1 MNKKIIRRGIAGGVC
16 VVVLAAA
23 GFAVYSKGADKSESQ
38 ETVQSAEAE
47 KGSVSTTVVGTG
59 TLENGTA
66 TDVVVPTGVK
76 VKEVLVSSGD
86 VVTEGQVLAT
96 LDEASIASELLE
108 VKENIETVEDEI
120 DNLSDEA
127 DEEGTTEYLEAK
139 VLNGQLSDLTE
150 AETALESLLESQAI
164 TATCAGTISSVN
176 VQADTE
182 VTKSSES
189 STGGSGSSS
198 TGSSSTNTVASADT
212 TTTTSDSTDST
223 VIKTAAGTDSSAS
236 ASAATI
242 TASIGTNTAS
252 SSTAGLTYLTADTSA
267 ATSVNT
273 ATSEDYSI
281 DLLSEDGTATESV
294 ITISECNVEVEAP
307 VTGNA
312 PQNEIAETDQYTG
325 TISWNLSTDK
335 FQSGTSYTADIRLTA
350 KDGYVFSDSILPV
363 VKGADVTSQV
373 VESDAGESILQIKA
387 KFSKTASGSGST
399 ADAGTSG
406 SAAAG
411 AASSGVSAITGSTGS
426 QSGTSGSSVSG
437 ASGSSASENAS
448 GTANSGS
455 TGASGSSSV
464 ASSGSDSSGTTV
476 ISDYSLYET
485 AAFSIASATEASVS
499 INVDELDILSVKE
512 GQTATVTL
520 DALDGQ
526 EFEGT
531 ITEVSNEASSGNSS
545 AKYPVTITFEK
556 TEDMLIGMSA
566 SATIHVSEAE
576 DAVLIPVDAL
586 QEKGNSTFVYTKK
599 DSDGNLSGEVEVET
613 GISNGSQVEITSG
626 LEEGDTVYYLKAESS
641 DSSSNMPG
649 GMDGQGGMP
658 DMNGGEAPSGGQAP
672 SGGGPGGDGGAPSK

>member
-1 MNKKIIRRGIAGGVC
+1 MNKKMIRRGIAGGVC

-47 KGSVSTTVVGTG
+47 KGSISTTVVGTG

-76 VKEVLVSSGD
+76 VREVLVTSGD
-86 VVTEGQVLAT
+86 TVTEGQVLAT

-108 VKENIETVEDEI
+108 VKENIETVEENI
-120 DNLSDEA
+120 DTLSDEA

-150 AETALESLLESQAI
+150 AKTALESLLESQAI
-164 TATCAGTISSVN
+164 TATCAGMISSVN

-182 VTKSSES
+182 VMKSSES
-189 STGGSGSSS
+189 STSSS
-198 TGSSSTNTVASADT
+198 AAGNSNTNTVASADT
-212 TTTTSDSTDST
+212 TVATVSTAGASS
-223 VIKTAAGTDSSAS
+223 VIKTTSAS
-236 ASAATI
+236 T
-242 TASIGTNTAS
+242 GKNTSGSMA
-252 SSTAGLTYLTADTSA
+252 AGLTYLMADTSTGA
-267 ATSVNT
+267 AVNT
-273 ATSEDYSI
+273 GEKDSVEY
-281 DLLSEDGTATESV
+281 LSEDGTEAESI
-294 ITISECNVEVEAP
+294 ITISECSVEVEAP
-307 VTGNA
+307 VTGGT
-312 PQNEIAETDQYTG
+312 PQTEIAETDQYTG
-325 TISWNLSTDK
+325 TISWNLSKDK

-350 KDGYVFSDSILPV
+350 KEGYEFSDSILPV

-387 KFSKTASGSGST
+387 KFSKTASGE
-399 ADAGTSG
+399 GTSG
-406 SAAAG
+406 SVAAG
-411 AASSGVSAITGSTGS
+411 AASGGVSAITGSTGS
-426 QSGTSGSSVSG
+426 QSGTSDSS
-437 ASGSSASENAS
+437 ASGSAS
-448 GTANSGS
+448 GTAGSGN
-455 TGASGSSSV
+455 AGS
-464 ASSGSDSSGTTV
+464 ASSGSVNSGLVSAASSGSASSGTTGT
-476 ISDYSLYET
+476 SDYSLYET

-556 TEDMLIGMSA
+556 TEDMLLGMSA
-566 SATIHVSEAE
+566 SATIHVNEAE

-586 QEKGNSTFVYTKK
+586 QEKGDSTFVYTKK
-599 DSDGNLSGEVEVET
+599 DSDGNLNGEVEVET

-641 DSSSNMPG
+641 DTSSGKNMPG
-649 GMDGQGGMP
+649 GMDGRDSMP
-658 DMNGGEAPSGGQAP
+658 DMNGGEAPAGGQAP
-672 SGGGPGGDGGAPSK
+672 SGGGPGGGGGAPSK

>member
-1 MNKKIIRRGIAGGVC
+1 MNKKMIQRGIAGGVC

-38 ETVQSAEAE
+38 ETVQSAEAG
-47 KGSVSTTVVGTG
+47 KGSISTTVVGTG
-59 TLENGTA
+59 TLENGIA

-86 VVTEGQVLAT
+86 TVTEGQVLAT
-96 LDEASIASELLE
+96 LDEASVASELLE

-120 DNLSDEA
+120 DALSDEA

-189 STGGSGSSS
+189 SASSS
-198 TGSSSTNTVASADT
+198 ATGNSNTNTVASADT
-212 TTTTSDSTDST
+212 TAATASADGASS
-223 VIKTAAGTDSSAS
+223 VIKT
-236 ASAATI
+236 
-242 TASIGTNTAS
+242 TAAS
-252 SSTAGLTYLTADTSA
+252 SGKNTSSGMAAGLTYLTADTS
-267 ATSVNT
+267 TSVDANT
-273 ATSEDYSI
+273 GENDSI
-281 DLLSEDGTATESV
+281 EYLSENGAEAESI
-294 ITISECNVEVEAP
+294 ITISECSVEVEAP
-307 VTGNA
+307 VTGAA
-312 PQNEIAETDQYTG
+312 PQTAIAETDQYTG

-350 KDGYVFSDSILPV
+350 KEGYEFSDSILPV

-387 KFSKTASGSGST
+387 KFSKTASSE
-399 ADAGTSG
+399 GTSG
-406 SAAAG
+406 SVAAG
-411 AASSGVSAITGSTGS
+411 AASDGVSAITGSTGS
-426 QSGTSGSSVSG
+426 QSGTSDSS
-437 ASGSSASENAS
+437 ASGSAS
-448 GTANSGS
+448 GTAGSGNAGS
-455 TGASGSSSV
+455 ASA
-464 ASSGSDSSGTTV
+464 ASSGSVSSVGTTGT
-476 ISDYSLYET
+476 SDYSLYET

-556 TEDMLIGMSA
+556 TEDMLLGMSA
-566 SATIHVSEAE
+566 SATIHVNEAE

-586 QEKGNSTFVYTKK
+586 QEKGDSTFVYTKK

-641 DSSSNMPG
+641 DTSSGQNMPG

>member
-1 MNKKIIRRGIAGGVC
+1 MNKKMIRRGIAGGVC

-38 ETVQSAEAE
+38 ETVQSAEAG
-47 KGSVSTTVVGTG
+47 KGSISTTVVGTG

-86 VVTEGQVLAT
+86 TVTEGQVLAT

-120 DNLSDEA
+120 DALSGEA

-189 STGGSGSSS
+189 SASSS
-198 TGSSSTNTVASADT
+198 ATGNSNTNTVASADT
-212 TTTTSDSTDST
+212 TAATASADGASS
-223 VIKTAAGTDSSAS
+223 VIKT
-236 ASAATI
+236 
-242 TASIGTNTAS
+242 TAAS
-252 SSTAGLTYLTADTSA
+252 SGKNTSSGMAAGLTYLTADTS
-267 ATSVNT
+267 TSVDANT
-273 ATSEDYSI
+273 GENDSI
-281 DLLSEDGTATESV
+281 EYLSENGAEAESI
-294 ITISECNVEVEAP
+294 ITISECSVEVEAP
-307 VTGNA
+307 VTGAA
-312 PQNEIAETDQYTG
+312 PQTAIAETDQYTG

-350 KDGYVFSDSILPV
+350 KEGYEFSDSILPV

-387 KFSKTASGSGST
+387 KFSKTASGE
-399 ADAGTSG
+399 GTSG

-411 AASSGVSAITGSTGS
+411 AASDGVSAITGSTGS
-426 QSGTSGSSVSG
+426 QSGTSDSSASG
-437 ASGSSASENAS
+437 MSGSSASGSAS
-448 GTANSGS
+448 GTAGSGNAGS
-455 TGASGSSSV
+455 ASA
-464 ASSGSDSSGTTV
+464 ASSGSVSSVGTTGT
-476 ISDYSLYET
+476 SDYSLYET

-556 TEDMLIGMSA
+556 TEDMLLGMSA
-566 SATIHVSEAE
+566 SATIHVNEAE

-586 QEKGNSTFVYTKK
+586 QEKGDSTFVYTKK

-641 DSSSNMPG
+641 DTSSGQNMPG

>member
-1 MNKKIIRRGIAGGVC
+1 MNKKMIRRGIAGGVC

-38 ETVQSAEAE
+38 ETVQSAEAG
-47 KGSVSTTVVGTG
+47 KGSISTTVVGTG

-86 VVTEGQVLAT
+86 TVTEGQVLAT

-120 DNLSDEA
+120 DALSDEA

-189 STGGSGSSS
+189 SASSS
-198 TGSSSTNTVASADT
+198 ATGNSNTNTVASADT
-212 TTTTSDSTDST
+212 TAATASADGASS
-223 VIKTAAGTDSSAS
+223 VIKT
-236 ASAATI
+236 
-242 TASIGTNTAS
+242 TAAS
-252 SSTAGLTYLTADTSA
+252 SGKNTSSGMAAGLTYLTADTS
-267 ATSVNT
+267 TSVDANT
-273 ATSEDYSI
+273 GENDSI
-281 DLLSEDGTATESV
+281 EYLSENGAEAESI
-294 ITISECNVEVEAP
+294 ITISECSVEVEAP
-307 VTGNA
+307 VTGA
-312 PQNEIAETDQYTG
+312 ASQTAIAETDQYTG

-350 KDGYVFSDSILPV
+350 KEGYEFSDSILPV

-387 KFSKTASGSGST
+387 KFSKTASSE
-399 ADAGTSG
+399 GTSG

-411 AASSGVSAITGSTGS
+411 AASDGVSAITGSTGS
-426 QSGTSGSSVSG
+426 QSGTSDSS
-437 ASGSSASENAS
+437 ASGSAS
-448 GTANSGS
+448 GTAGSGNAGSASSGS
-455 TGASGSSSV
+455 VNSGSSS
-464 ASSGSDSSGTTV
+464 ATSSGSDSSGTTGT
-476 ISDYSLYET
+476 SDYSLYET

-556 TEDMLIGMSA
+556 TEDMLLGMSA
-566 SATIHVSEAE
+566 SATIHVNEAE

-586 QEKGNSTFVYTKK
+586 QEKGDSTFVYTKK

-641 DSSSNMPG
+641 DTSSGQNMPG
-649 GMDGQGGMP
+649 GMDGQGSMP

>member
-1 MNKKIIRRGIAGGVC
+1 MNKKMIRRGIAGGVC

-38 ETVQSAEAE
+38 ETVQSAEAG
-47 KGSVSTTVVGTG
+47 KGSISTTVVGTG

-86 VVTEGQVLAT
+86 TVTEGQVLAT

-120 DNLSDEA
+120 DALSDEA

-189 STGGSGSSS
+189 SASSS
-198 TGSSSTNTVASADT
+198 ATGNSNTNTVASADT
-212 TTTTSDSTDST
+212 TAATASADGASS
-223 VIKTAAGTDSSAS
+223 VIKT
-236 ASAATI
+236 
-242 TASIGTNTAS
+242 TAAS
-252 SSTAGLTYLTADTSA
+252 SGKNTSSGMAAGLTYLTADTS
-267 ATSVNT
+267 TSVDSNT
-273 ATSEDYSI
+273 GENDSI
-281 DLLSEDGTATESV
+281 EYLSENGAEAESI
-294 ITISECNVEVEAP
+294 ITISECSVEVEAP
-307 VTGNA
+307 VTGAA
-312 PQNEIAETDQYTG
+312 PQTAIAETDQYTG

-350 KDGYVFSDSILPV
+350 KEGYEFSDSILPV

-387 KFSKTASGSGST
+387 KFSKTASSE
-399 ADAGTSG
+399 GTSG

-411 AASSGVSAITGSTGS
+411 AASDGVSAITGSTGS
-426 QSGTSGSSVSG
+426 QSGTSGSS
-437 ASGSSASENAS
+437 ASGSAS
-448 GTANSGS
+448 GTSGSGNSGS
-455 TGASGSSSV
+455 ASSGSVNSGSASA
-464 ASSGSDSSGTTV
+464 ASSGSDSSGTTGT
-476 ISDYSLYET
+476 SDYSLYET

-556 TEDMLIGMSA
+556 TEDMLLGMSA
-566 SATIHVSEAE
+566 SATIHVNEAE

-641 DSSSNMPG
+641 DTSSGQNMPG
-649 GMDGQGGMP
+649 GMEGQGGMP

>member
-1 MNKKIIRRGIAGGVC
+1 MNKKMIRRGIAGGVC
-16 VVVLAAA
+16 VVVLVAA

-38 ETVQSAEAE
+38 ETVQSAEAG
-47 KGSVSTTVVGTG
+47 KGSISTTVVGTG

-86 VVTEGQVLAT
+86 TVTEGQVLAT

-120 DNLSDEA
+120 DALSDEA

-189 STGGSGSSS
+189 SASSS
-198 TGSSSTNTVASADT
+198 ATGNSNTNTVASADT
-212 TTTTSDSTDST
+212 TAATASADGASS
-223 VIKTAAGTDSSAS
+223 VIKT
-236 ASAATI
+236 
-242 TASIGTNTAS
+242 TAAS
-252 SSTAGLTYLTADTSA
+252 SGKNTSSGMTSGLTYLTADTSVD
-267 ATSVNT
+267 VNT
-273 ATSEDYSI
+273 GENNSI
-281 DLLSEDGTATESV
+281 EYLSEDGTETESV
-294 ITISECNVEVEAP
+294 IMINECSVEVEAP
-307 VTGNA
+307 VTGGT
-312 PQNEIAETDQYTG
+312 PQTVIAETDQYTG

-350 KDGYVFSDSILPV
+350 KEGYEFSDSILPV

-387 KFSKTASGSGST
+387 KFSKTASSE
-399 ADAGTSG
+399 GTSG

-411 AASSGVSAITGSTGS
+411 AVSGGVSAITGSTGS
-426 QSGTSGSSVSG
+426 QSGTSGSS
-437 ASGSSASENAS
+437 ASGSAS
-448 GTANSGS
+448 GTSGSGNSGS
-455 TGASGSSSV
+455 ASSGSVNSGSASA
-464 ASSGSDSSGTTV
+464 ASSGSDSSGTTGT
-476 ISDYSLYET
+476 SDYSLYET

-556 TEDMLIGMSA
+556 TEDMLLGMSA
-566 SATIHVSEAE
+566 SATIHVNEAE

-586 QEKGNSTFVYTKK
+586 QEKGDSTFVYTKK

-626 LEEGDTVYYLKAESS
+626 LKEGDTVYYLKAESS
-641 DSSSNMPG
+641 DTSSGQNMPG

>member
-1 MNKKIIRRGIAGGVC
+1 MNKKMIRRGIAGGVC
-16 VVVLAAA
+16 VVVLAAT

-38 ETVQSAEAE
+38 ETVQSAETE
-47 KGSVSTTVVGTG
+47 KGSISTTVVGTG

-76 VKEVLVSSGD
+76 VKEVLVTSGD
-86 VVTEGQVLAT
+86 TVTEGQVLAT

-108 VKENIETVEDEI
+108 VKENIETVEENI
-120 DNLSDEA
+120 DALSDEA

-150 AETALESLLESQAI
+150 AKTALESLLESQAI

-189 STGGSGSSS
+189 STSSS
-198 TGSSSTNTVASADT
+198 AAGNSNMNTVASADT
-212 TTTTSDSTDST
+212 TAATVSTAGASS
-223 VIKTAAGTDSSAS
+223 VIKTTSAS
-236 ASAATI
+236 T
-242 TASIGTNTAS
+242 GKNTSGNMA
-252 SSTAGLTYLTADTSA
+252 AGLTYLTADTSTGA
-267 ATSVNT
+267 AVNT
-273 ATSEDYSI
+273 GEKDSVEY
-281 DLLSEDGTATESV
+281 LSEDGTEAESI
-294 ITISECNVEVEAP
+294 ITISECSVEVEAP
-307 VTGNA
+307 VTGGT
-312 PQNEIAETDQYTG
+312 PQTEIAETDQYTG
-325 TISWNLSTDK
+325 TISWNLSKDK

-350 KDGYVFSDSILPV
+350 KEGYEFSDSILPV

-387 KFSKTASGSGST
+387 KFSKTASGE
-399 ADAGTSG
+399 GTSG
-406 SAAAG
+406 SVAAG

-426 QSGTSGSSVSG
+426 QSGTSDSSASG
-437 ASGSSASENAS
+437 MSGSSASGSAS
-448 GTANSGS
+448 GTAGSGNTGSASSGFASSGS
-455 TGASGSSSV
+455 ASA
-464 ASSGSDSSGTTV
+464 ASSGSDSSGTIGT
-476 ISDYSLYET
+476 SDYSLYET

-545 AKYPVTITFEK
+545 TKYPVTITFEK
-556 TEDMLIGMSA
+556 NEDMLLGMSA
-566 SATIHVSEAE
+566 SATIHVNEAE

-586 QEKGNSTFVYTKK
+586 QEKGDSTFVYTKK

-641 DSSSNMPG
+641 DTSSGQNMPR
-649 GMDGQGGMP
+649 GMDGRDSML
-658 DMNGGEAPSGGQAP
+658 DMNGGEAPAGGQAP

>member
-1 MNKKIIRRGIAGGVC
+1 MNKKMIRRGIAGGVC

-47 KGSVSTTVVGTG
+47 KGSISTTVVGTG

-76 VKEVLVSSGD
+76 VKEVLVTSGD
-86 VVTEGQVLAT
+86 TVTEGQVLAT

-108 VKENIETVEDEI
+108 VKENIETVEENI
-120 DNLSDEA
+120 DALSDEA

-150 AETALESLLESQAI
+150 AKTALESLLESQAI

-189 STGGSGSSS
+189 STSSS
-198 TGSSSTNTVASADT
+198 AAGNSNTNTVASADT
-212 TTTTSDSTDST
+212 TVATVSTAGASS
-223 VIKTAAGTDSSAS
+223 VIKTTSAS
-236 ASAATI
+236 T
-242 TASIGTNTAS
+242 GKNTSGSMA
-252 SSTAGLTYLTADTSA
+252 AGLTYLTADTSTGA
-267 ATSVNT
+267 AVNT
-273 ATSEDYSI
+273 GEKDSVEY
-281 DLLSEDGTATESV
+281 LSEDGTEAESI
-294 ITISECNVEVEAP
+294 ITISECSVEVEAP
-307 VTGNA
+307 VTGGT
-312 PQNEIAETDQYTG
+312 PQTEIAETDQYTG
-325 TISWNLSTDK
+325 TISWNLSKDK
-335 FQSGTSYTADIRLTA
+335 FQSSTSYTADIRLTA
-350 KDGYVFSDSILPV
+350 KEGYEFSDSILPV

-387 KFSKTASGSGST
+387 KFSKTASGEGMSGSV
-399 ADAGTSG
+399 
-406 SAAAG
+406 AAG

-426 QSGTSGSSVSG
+426 QSGTSDSS
-437 ASGSSASENAS
+437 ASGSAS
-448 GTANSGS
+448 GTAGSGNAGSASSGSVNSGLVS
-455 TGASGSSSV
+455 A
-464 ASSGSDSSGTTV
+464 AFSGSDSSETTGT
-476 ISDYSLYET
+476 SDYSLYET

-556 TEDMLIGMSA
+556 TEDMLLGMSA
-566 SATIHVSEAE
+566 SATIHVNEAE

-586 QEKGNSTFVYTKK
+586 QEKGDSTFVYTKK
-599 DSDGNLSGEVEVET
+599 DSDGNLNGEVEVET

-641 DSSSNMPG
+641 DTSYGKNMPG
-649 GMDGQGGMP
+649 GMDGRDSMP
-658 DMNGGEAPSGGQAP
+658 DMNGGEAPAGGQAP

>member
-1 MNKKIIRRGIAGGVC
+1 MNKKMIRRGIAGGVC

-47 KGSVSTTVVGTG
+47 KGSISTTVVGTG

-76 VKEVLVSSGD
+76 VKEVLVASGD
-86 VVTEGQVLAT
+86 TVTEGQVLAT

-108 VKENIETVEDEI
+108 VKENIETVEEEI
-120 DNLSDEA
+120 DALSDEA
-127 DEEGTTEYLEAK
+127 EEEGTTEYLEAK
-139 VLNGQLSDLTE
+139 VLNGQLLELTE
-150 AETALESLLESQAI
+150 AKTALESLLESQSI

-189 STGGSGSSS
+189 STSSS
-198 TGSSSTNTVASADT
+198 AAGNSNTNTVASADVT
-212 TTTTSDSTDST
+212 TTTDSTNGTSSVMKT
-223 VIKTAAGTDSSAS
+223 TAASTGK
-236 ASAATI
+236 
-242 TASIGTNTAS
+242 NTSGGMA
-252 SSTAGLTYLTADTSA
+252 AGLTYLTATISTSA
-267 ATSVNT
+267 DVNT
-273 ATSEDYSI
+273 GENDSI
-281 DLLSEDGTATESV
+281 EYLSEDGTDAESI
-294 ITISECNVEVEAP
+294 ITISECSVEVEAP
-307 VTGNA
+307 VTGGT
-312 PQNEIAETDQYTG
+312 PQTEIAETDQYTG
-325 TISWNLSTDK
+325 TISWNLSKEK

-350 KDGYVFSDSILPV
+350 KDGYEFSDSILPV

-387 KFSKTASGSGST
+387 KFSKTASSE
-399 ADAGTSG
+399 GTSG

-411 AASSGVSAITGSTGS
+411 AASDGVSAITGSTGS
-426 QSGTSGSSVSG
+426 QSGTSDSSASG
-437 ASGSSASENAS
+437 MSGSSASGSAS
-448 GTANSGS
+448 GTAGSGNAGS
-455 TGASGSSSV
+455 ASA
-464 ASSGSDSSGTTV
+464 ASSGSVSSVGTTGT
-476 ISDYSLYET
+476 SDYSLYET

-556 TEDMLIGMSA
+556 TEDMLLGMSA
-566 SATIHVSEAE
+566 SATIHVNEAE

-586 QEKGNSTFVYTKK
+586 QEKGDSTFVYTKK

-641 DSSSNMPG
+641 DTSSGQNMPG

>member
-1 MNKKIIRRGIAGGVC
+1 MNKKMIRRGIAGGVC
-16 VVVLAAA
+16 VVVLVAA

-38 ETVQSAEAE
+38 ETVQSAEAG
-47 KGSVSTTVVGTG
+47 KGSISTTVVGTG

-86 VVTEGQVLAT
+86 TVTEGQVLAT

-120 DNLSDEA
+120 DALSDEA

-189 STGGSGSSS
+189 SASSS
-198 TGSSSTNTVASADT
+198 AAGNSNTNTVASADT
-212 TTTTSDSTDST
+212 TAATASADGASS
-223 VIKTAAGTDSSAS
+223 VIKT
-236 ASAATI
+236 
-242 TASIGTNTAS
+242 TAAS
-252 SSTAGLTYLTADTSA
+252 SGKNTSSGMAAGLTYLTADTS
-267 ATSVNT
+267 TSVDANT
-273 ATSEDYSI
+273 GENDSI
-281 DLLSEDGTATESV
+281 EYLSENGAEAESI
-294 ITISECNVEVEAP
+294 ITISECSVEVEAP
-307 VTGNA
+307 VTGAA
-312 PQNEIAETDQYTG
+312 PQTAIAETDQYTG

-350 KDGYVFSDSILPV
+350 KEGYEFYDSILPV

-387 KFSKTASGSGST
+387 KFSKTASSE
-399 ADAGTSG
+399 GTSG

-411 AASSGVSAITGSTGS
+411 AASDGVSAITGSTGS
-426 QSGTSGSSVSG
+426 QSGTSDSSASG
-437 ASGSSASENAS
+437 MSGSSASGSAS
-448 GTANSGS
+448 GTAGSGNAGS
-455 TGASGSSSV
+455 ASA
-464 ASSGSDSSGTTV
+464 ASSGSVSSVGTTGT
-476 ISDYSLYET
+476 SDYSLYET

-556 TEDMLIGMSA
+556 TEDMLLGMSA
-566 SATIHVSEAE
+566 SATIHVNEAE

-586 QEKGNSTFVYTKK
+586 QEKGDSTFVYTKK

-641 DSSSNMPG
+641 DTSSGQNMPG

>member
-1 MNKKIIRRGIAGGVC
+1 MNKKMIRRGIAGGVC

-23 GFAVYSKGADKSESQ
+23 GLAVYSKGADKSESQ
-38 ETVQSAEAE
+38 ETIQSAEAE
-47 KGSVSTTVVGTG
+47 KGSISTTVVGTG

-76 VKEVLVSSGD
+76 VREVLVTSGD
-86 VVTEGQVLAT
+86 TVTEGQDLAT

-108 VKENIETVEDEI
+108 VKENIETVEENI
-120 DNLSDEA
+120 DALSDEA

-150 AETALESLLESQAI
+150 AKTALESLLESQAI

-182 VTKSSES
+182 VAKSSES
-189 STGGSGSSS
+189 STSSS
-198 TGSSSTNTVASADT
+198 AAGNSNTNTVASADT
-212 TTTTSDSTDST
+212 TADTVSTAGASS
-223 VIKTAAGTDSSAS
+223 VIKTTSAS
-236 ASAATI
+236 TGKNMSGSMA
-242 TASIGTNTAS
+242 
-252 SSTAGLTYLTADTSA
+252 AGLTYLTADTSTGA
-267 ATSVNT
+267 AVNT
-273 ATSEDYSI
+273 GEKDSVEY
-281 DLLSEDGTATESV
+281 LSEDGTEAESI
-294 ITISECNVEVEAP
+294 ITISECSVEVEAP
-307 VTGNA
+307 VTGGT
-312 PQNEIAETDQYTG
+312 PQTEIAETDQYTG
-325 TISWNLSTDK
+325 TISWNLSKDK

-350 KDGYVFSDSILPV
+350 KEGYEFSDSILPV

-387 KFSKTASGSGST
+387 KFSKTASGE
-399 ADAGTSG
+399 GTSG
-406 SAAAG
+406 SVAAG

-426 QSGTSGSSVSG
+426 QSGTSDSS
-437 ASGSSASENAS
+437 ASGSAS
-448 GTANSGS
+448 GTTGSGNAGFASSGS
-455 TGASGSSSV
+455 ASSGSASV
-464 ASSGSDSSGTTV
+464 ASSGSDSSGTIGT
-476 ISDYSLYET
+476 SDYSLYET

-545 AKYPVTITFEK
+545 TKYPVTITFEK
-556 TEDMLIGMSA
+556 TEDMLLGMSA
-566 SATIHVSEAE
+566 SATIHVNEAE

-586 QEKGNSTFVYTKK
+586 QEKGDSTFVYTKK

-641 DSSSNMPG
+641 DTSSGQNMPG
-649 GMDGQGGMP
+649 GMDGQGSMP

-672 SGGGPGGDGGAPSK
+672 SGGGPDGDGGAPSK

>member
-1 MNKKIIRRGIAGGVC
+1 MNKKMIRRGIAGGVC

-47 KGSVSTTVVGTG
+47 KGSISTTVVGTG

-76 VKEVLVSSGD
+76 VKEVLVASGD
-86 VVTEGQVLAT
+86 TVTEGQVLAT

-108 VKENIETVEDEI
+108 VKENIETVEEEI
-120 DNLSDEA
+120 DALSDEA
-127 DEEGTTEYLEAK
+127 EEEGTTEYLEAK
-139 VLNGQLSDLTE
+139 VLNGQLLELTE
-150 AETALESLLESQAI
+150 AKTALESLLESQSI

-189 STGGSGSSS
+189 STSSS
-198 TGSSSTNTVASADT
+198 AAGNSNTNTVASADVT
-212 TTTTSDSTDST
+212 TTTDSTNGTSSVMKT
-223 VIKTAAGTDSSAS
+223 TAASTGK
-236 ASAATI
+236 
-242 TASIGTNTAS
+242 NTSGGMA
-252 SSTAGLTYLTADTSA
+252 AGLTYLTATISTSA
-267 ATSVNT
+267 DVNT
-273 ATSEDYSI
+273 GENDSI
-281 DLLSEDGTATESV
+281 EYLSEDGTEAESI
-294 ITISECNVEVEAP
+294 ITISECSVEVEAP
-307 VTGNA
+307 VTGGT
-312 PQNEIAETDQYTG
+312 PQTEIAETDQYTG
-325 TISWNLSTDK
+325 TISWNLSKEK

-350 KDGYVFSDSILPV
+350 KDGYEFSDSILPV

-387 KFSKTASGSGST
+387 KFSKTASSE
-399 ADAGTSG
+399 GTSG

-411 AASSGVSAITGSTGS
+411 AASDGVSAITGSTGS
-426 QSGTSGSSVSG
+426 QSGTSDSSASG
-437 ASGSSASENAS
+437 MSGSSASGSAS
-448 GTANSGS
+448 GTAGSGNAGS
-455 TGASGSSSV
+455 ASA
-464 ASSGSDSSGTTV
+464 ASSGSVSSVGTTGT
-476 ISDYSLYET
+476 SDYSLYET

-531 ITEVSNEASSGNSS
+531 ITEVSNEVSSGNSS

-556 TEDMLIGMSA
+556 TEDMLLGMSA
-566 SATIHVSEAE
+566 SATIHVNEAE

-641 DSSSNMPG
+641 DTNSGQNMPG

>member
-1 MNKKIIRRGIAGGVC
+1 MNKKMIRRGIAGGVC

-38 ETVQSAEAE
+38 ETVQSAEAG
-47 KGSVSTTVVGTG
+47 KGSISTTVVGTG

-86 VVTEGQVLAT
+86 TVTEGQVLAT

-120 DNLSDEA
+120 DALSDEA

-189 STGGSGSSS
+189 SASSS
-198 TGSSSTNTVASADT
+198 ATGNSNTNTVASADT
-212 TTTTSDSTDST
+212 TAATASADGASS
-223 VIKTAAGTDSSAS
+223 VIKT
-236 ASAATI
+236 
-242 TASIGTNTAS
+242 TAAS
-252 SSTAGLTYLTADTSA
+252 SGKNTSSGMAAGLTYLTADTS
-267 ATSVNT
+267 TSVDANT
-273 ATSEDYSI
+273 GENDSI
-281 DLLSEDGTATESV
+281 EYLSENGAEAESI
-294 ITISECNVEVEAP
+294 ITISECSVEVEAP
-307 VTGNA
+307 VTGAA
-312 PQNEIAETDQYTG
+312 PQTAIAETDQYTG

-350 KDGYVFSDSILPV
+350 KEGYEFSDSILPV

-387 KFSKTASGSGST
+387 KFSKTASSE
-399 ADAGTSG
+399 GTSG

-411 AASSGVSAITGSTGS
+411 AASDGVSAITGSTGS
-426 QSGTSGSSVSG
+426 QSGTSGSS
-437 ASGSSASENAS
+437 ASGSAS
-448 GTANSGS
+448 GTSGSGNSGS
-455 TGASGSSSV
+455 ASSGSVNSGSASA
-464 ASSGSDSSGTTV
+464 ASSGSDSSGTTGT
-476 ISDYSLYET
+476 SDYSLYET

-556 TEDMLIGMSA
+556 TEDMLLGMSA
-566 SATIHVSEAE
+566 SATIHVNEAE

-586 QEKGNSTFVYTKK
+586 QEKGDSTFVYTKK

-641 DSSSNMPG
+641 DTSSGQNMPG

>member
-1 MNKKIIRRGIAGGVC
+1 MNKKMIRRGIAGGVC

-47 KGSVSTTVVGTG
+47 KGSISTTVVGTG

-76 VKEVLVSSGD
+76 VKEVLVASGD
-86 VVTEGQVLAT
+86 TVTEGQVLAT

-108 VKENIETVEDEI
+108 VKENIETVEEEI
-120 DNLSDEA
+120 DALSDEA
-127 DEEGTTEYLEAK
+127 EEEGTTEYLEAK
-139 VLNGQLSDLTE
+139 VLNGQLLELTE
-150 AETALESLLESQAI
+150 AKTALESLLESQSI

-189 STGGSGSSS
+189 STSSS
-198 TGSSSTNTVASADT
+198 AAGNSNTNTVASADVT
-212 TTTTSDSTDST
+212 TTTDSTNGTSSVMKT
-223 VIKTAAGTDSSAS
+223 TAASTGK
-236 ASAATI
+236 
-242 TASIGTNTAS
+242 NTSGGMA
-252 SSTAGLTYLTADTSA
+252 AGLTYLTATISTSA
-267 ATSVNT
+267 DVNT
-273 ATSEDYSI
+273 GENDSI
-281 DLLSEDGTATESV
+281 EYLSEDGTEAESI
-294 ITISECNVEVEAP
+294 ITISECSVEVEAP
-307 VTGNA
+307 VTGGT
-312 PQNEIAETDQYTG
+312 PQTEIAETDQYTG
-325 TISWNLSTDK
+325 TISWNLSKEK

-350 KDGYVFSDSILPV
+350 KDGYEFSDSILPV

-387 KFSKTASGSGST
+387 KFSKTASSE
-399 ADAGTSG
+399 GTSG

-411 AASSGVSAITGSTGS
+411 AASDGVSAITGSTGS
-426 QSGTSGSSVSG
+426 QSGTSDSSASG
-437 ASGSSASENAS
+437 MSGSSASGSAS
-448 GTANSGS
+448 GTAGSGNAGS
-455 TGASGSSSV
+455 ASA
-464 ASSGSDSSGTTV
+464 ASSGSVSSVGTTGT
-476 ISDYSLYET
+476 SDYSLYET

-556 TEDMLIGMSA
+556 TEDMLLGMSA
-566 SATIHVSEAE
+566 SATIHVNEAE

-641 DSSSNMPG
+641 DTNSGQNMPG

>member
-1 MNKKIIRRGIAGGVC
+1 MNKKMIRRGIAGGVC

-47 KGSVSTTVVGTG
+47 KGSISTTVVGTG

-76 VKEVLVSSGD
+76 VKEVLVTSGD
-86 VVTEGQVLAT
+86 TVTEGQVLAT

-108 VKENIETVEDEI
+108 VKENIETVEENI
-120 DNLSDEA
+120 DALSDEA

-150 AETALESLLESQAI
+150 AKTALESLLVSQAI

-182 VTKSSES
+182 VAKSSES
-189 STGGSGSSS
+189 STSSS
-198 TGSSSTNTVASADT
+198 ATGNSNMNTVASADT
-212 TTTTSDSTDST
+212 TDATVSTTGASS
-223 VIKTAAGTDSSAS
+223 VIKTTSAS
-236 ASAATI
+236 TGENMSR
-242 TASIGTNTAS
+242 GT
-252 SSTAGLTYLTADTSA
+252 TAGLTYLTATTSTGA
-267 ATSVNT
+267 AVNT
-273 ATSEDYSI
+273 DVKDSVEY
-281 DLLSEDGTATESV
+281 LSEDGTGAESI
-294 ITISECNVEVEAP
+294 ITISECSVEVEAP
-307 VTGNA
+307 VTGGT
-312 PQNEIAETDQYTG
+312 PQTEIAETAQYTG
-325 TISWNLSTDK
+325 TISWNLSKDK
-335 FQSGTSYTADIRLTA
+335 FQSGTSYTADIRLIA
-350 KDGYVFSDSILPV
+350 KEGYEFSDSILPV

-387 KFSKTASGSGST
+387 KFSKTASGE
-399 ADAGTSG
+399 GTSG
-406 SAAAG
+406 SVAAG

-426 QSGTSGSSVSG
+426 QSGTSDSSASG
-437 ASGSSASENAS
+437 VSGSSASGSAS
-448 GTANSGS
+448 GTAGSGNAGS
-455 TGASGSSSV
+455 ASSGSSS
-464 ASSGSDSSGTTV
+464 ATSSGSDSSGTTGT
-476 ISDYSLYET
+476 SDYSLYET

-556 TEDMLIGMSA
+556 TEDMLLGMSA
-566 SATIHVSEAE
+566 SATIHVNEAE

-586 QEKGNSTFVYTKK
+586 QEKGDSTFVYTKK

-641 DSSSNMPG
+641 DTSSGQNMPG

>member
-1 MNKKIIRRGIAGGVC
+1 M
-16 VVVLAAA
+16 
-23 GFAVYSKGADKSESQ
+23 
-38 ETVQSAEAE
+38 
-47 KGSVSTTVVGTG
+47 
-59 TLENGTA
+59 ENGTA

-76 VKEVLVSSGD
+76 VKEVLVASGD
-86 VVTEGQVLAT
+86 TVTEGQVLAT

-108 VKENIETVEDEI
+108 VKENIETVEEEI
-120 DNLSDEA
+120 DALSDEA
-127 DEEGTTEYLEAK
+127 EEEGTTEYLEAK
-139 VLNGQLSDLTE
+139 VLNGQLLELTE
-150 AETALESLLESQAI
+150 AKTALESLLESQSI

-189 STGGSGSSS
+189 STSSS
-198 TGSSSTNTVASADT
+198 AAGNSNTNTVASADVT
-212 TTTTSDSTDST
+212 TTTDSTNGTSSVMKT
-223 VIKTAAGTDSSAS
+223 TAASTGK
-236 ASAATI
+236 
-242 TASIGTNTAS
+242 NTSGGMA
-252 SSTAGLTYLTADTSA
+252 AGLTYLTATISTSA
-267 ATSVNT
+267 DVNT
-273 ATSEDYSI
+273 GENDSI
-281 DLLSEDGTATESV
+281 EYLSEDGTEAESI
-294 ITISECNVEVEAP
+294 ITISECSVEVEAP
-307 VTGNA
+307 VTGGT
-312 PQNEIAETDQYTG
+312 PQTEIAETDQYTG
-325 TISWNLSTDK
+325 TISWNLSKEK

-350 KDGYVFSDSILPV
+350 KDGYEFSDSILPV

-387 KFSKTASGSGST
+387 KFSKTASSE
-399 ADAGTSG
+399 GTSG

-411 AASSGVSAITGSTGS
+411 AASDGVSAITGSTGS
-426 QSGTSGSSVSG
+426 QSGTSDSSASG
-437 ASGSSASENAS
+437 MSGSSASGSAS
-448 GTANSGS
+448 GTAGSGNAGS
-455 TGASGSSSV
+455 ASA
-464 ASSGSDSSGTTV
+464 ASSGSVSSVGTTGT
-476 ISDYSLYET
+476 SDYSLYET

-556 TEDMLIGMSA
+556 TEDMLLSMSA
-566 SATIHVSEAE
+566 SATIHVNEAE

-586 QEKGNSTFVYTKK
+586 QEKGDSTFVYTKK

-641 DSSSNMPG
+641 DTNSGQNMPG

>member
-1 MNKKIIRRGIAGGVC
+1 MNKKMIRRGIAGGVC
-16 VVVLAAA
+16 VVVLVAA

-38 ETVQSAEAE
+38 ETVQSAEAG
-47 KGSVSTTVVGTG
+47 KGSISTTVVGTG
-59 TLENGTA
+59 TLENGIA

-86 VVTEGQVLAT
+86 TVTEGQVLAT

-120 DNLSDEA
+120 DALSDEA

-189 STGGSGSSS
+189 SASSS
-198 TGSSSTNTVASADT
+198 ATGNSNTNTVASADT
-212 TTTTSDSTDST
+212 TAATASADGASS
-223 VIKTAAGTDSSAS
+223 VIKT
-236 ASAATI
+236 
-242 TASIGTNTAS
+242 TAAS
-252 SSTAGLTYLTADTSA
+252 SGKNTSSGMAAGLTYLTADTS
-267 ATSVNT
+267 TSVDANT
-273 ATSEDYSI
+273 GENDSI
-281 DLLSEDGTATESV
+281 EYLSENGAEAESI
-294 ITISECNVEVEAP
+294 ITISECSVEVEAP
-307 VTGNA
+307 VTGAA
-312 PQNEIAETDQYTG
+312 PQTAIAETDQYTG

-350 KDGYVFSDSILPV
+350 KEGYEFSDSILPV

-387 KFSKTASGSGST
+387 KFSKTASSE
-399 ADAGTSG
+399 GTSG

-411 AASSGVSAITGSTGS
+411 AVSGGVSAITGSTGS
-426 QSGTSGSSVSG
+426 QSGTSGSS
-437 ASGSSASENAS
+437 ASGSAS
-448 GTANSGS
+448 GTSGSGNSGS
-455 TGASGSSSV
+455 ASSGSVNSGSASA
-464 ASSGSDSSGTTV
+464 ASSGSDSSGTTGT
-476 ISDYSLYET
+476 SDYSLYET

-556 TEDMLIGMSA
+556 TEDMLLGMSA
-566 SATIHVSEAE
+566 SATIHVNEAE

-586 QEKGNSTFVYTKK
+586 QEKGDSTFVYTKK

-626 LEEGDTVYYLKAESS
+626 LKEGDTVYYLKAESS
-641 DSSSNMPG
+641 DTSSGQNMPG

>member
-1 MNKKIIRRGIAGGVC
+1 MNKKMIRRGIAGGVC
-16 VVVLAAA
+16 VVVLVAA

-38 ETVQSAEAE
+38 ETVQSAEAG
-47 KGSVSTTVVGTG
+47 KGSISTTVVGTG

-86 VVTEGQVLAT
+86 TVTEGQVLAT

-120 DNLSDEA
+120 DALSDEA

-189 STGGSGSSS
+189 SASSS
-198 TGSSSTNTVASADT
+198 ATGNSNTNTVASADT
-212 TTTTSDSTDST
+212 TAATASADGASS
-223 VIKTAAGTDSSAS
+223 VIKT
-236 ASAATI
+236 
-242 TASIGTNTAS
+242 TAAS
-252 SSTAGLTYLTADTSA
+252 SGKNTSSGMAAGLTYLTADTS
-267 ATSVNT
+267 TSVDANT
-273 ATSEDYSI
+273 GENDSI
-281 DLLSEDGTATESV
+281 EYLSENGAEAESI
-294 ITISECNVEVEAP
+294 ITISECSVEVEAP
-307 VTGNA
+307 VTGAA
-312 PQNEIAETDQYTG
+312 PQTAIEETDQYTG

-350 KDGYVFSDSILPV
+350 KEGYEFSDSILPV

-387 KFSKTASGSGST
+387 KFSKTASSE
-399 ADAGTSG
+399 GTSG

-411 AASSGVSAITGSTGS
+411 AASDGVSAITGSTGS
-426 QSGTSGSSVSG
+426 QSGTSDSSASG
-437 ASGSSASENAS
+437 MSGSSASGSAS
-448 GTANSGS
+448 GTAGSGNAGS
-455 TGASGSSSV
+455 ASA
-464 ASSGSDSSGTTV
+464 ASSGSVSSVGTTGT
-476 ISDYSLYET
+476 SDYSLYET

-556 TEDMLIGMSA
+556 TEDMLLGMSA
-566 SATIHVSEAE
+566 SATIHVNEAE

-586 QEKGNSTFVYTKK
+586 QEKGDSTFVYTKK

-641 DSSSNMPG
+641 DTNSGQNMPG

>member
-1 MNKKIIRRGIAGGVC
+1 MNKKMIRRGIAGGVC

-38 ETVQSAEAE
+38 ETVQSAEAG
-47 KGSVSTTVVGTG
+47 KGSISTTVVGTG

-86 VVTEGQVLAT
+86 TVTEGQVLAT

-120 DNLSDEA
+120 DALSDEA

-189 STGGSGSSS
+189 SASSS
-198 TGSSSTNTVASADT
+198 ATGNSNTNTVASADT
-212 TTTTSDSTDST
+212 TAATASADGASS
-223 VIKTAAGTDSSAS
+223 VIKT
-236 ASAATI
+236 
-242 TASIGTNTAS
+242 TAAS
-252 SSTAGLTYLTADTSA
+252 SGENTSSGMAAGLTYLTADTS
-267 ATSVNT
+267 TSVDANT
-273 ATSEDYSI
+273 GENDSI
-281 DLLSEDGTATESV
+281 EYLSENGAEAESI
-294 ITISECNVEVEAP
+294 ITISECSVEVEAP
-307 VTGNA
+307 VTGAA
-312 PQNEIAETDQYTG
+312 PQTAIAETDQYTG

-350 KDGYVFSDSILPV
+350 KEGYEFSDSILPV

-387 KFSKTASGSGST
+387 KFSKTASSE
-399 ADAGTSG
+399 GTSG

-411 AASSGVSAITGSTGS
+411 AASDGVSAITGSTGS
-426 QSGTSGSSVSG
+426 QSGTSDSS
-437 ASGSSASENAS
+437 ASGSAS
-448 GTANSGS
+448 GTAGSGNAGS
-455 TGASGSSSV
+455 ASA
-464 ASSGSDSSGTTV
+464 ASSGSVSSVGTTGT
-476 ISDYSLYET
+476 SDYSLYET

-556 TEDMLIGMSA
+556 TEDMLLGMSA
-566 SATIHVSEAE
+566 SATIHVNEAE

-586 QEKGNSTFVYTKK
+586 QEKGDSTFVYTKK

-641 DSSSNMPG
+641 DTSSGQNMPG
-649 GMDGQGGMP
+649 GMEGQGSMP

>member
-1 MNKKIIRRGIAGGVC
+1 MNKKMIRRGIAGGVC

-23 GFAVYSKGADKSESQ
+23 GFAFYSKGADKSDSQ

-47 KGSVSTTVVGTG
+47 KGSISTTVVGTG
-59 TLENGTA
+59 TLENGAA

-86 VVTEGQVLAT
+86 TVAEGQVLAT

-108 VKENIETVEDEI
+108 VKENIGTVEDEI
-120 DNLSDEA
+120 DALSDEA

-139 VLNGQLSDLTE
+139 VLNGKLSDLTE
-150 AETALESLLESQAI
+150 AETALESLLDSQAI

-189 STGGSGSSS
+189 STGSSS
-198 TGSSSTNTVASADT
+198 TGNSSTNTVASADT
-212 TTTTSDSTDST
+212 TATTADSTDST
-223 VIKTAAGTDSSAS
+223 STVVKTAASISSSTSAGAAAKTAGTGAD
-236 ASAATI
+236 
-242 TASIGTNTAS
+242 TNAS
-252 SSTAGLTYLTADTSA
+252 SSRNTGLTYLTASTSTDTSA
-267 ATSVNT
+267 NT
-273 ATSEDYSI
+273 DISEDYGI
-281 DLLSEDGTATESV
+281 DFLSEDGTAVESV
-294 ITISECNVEVEAP
+294 ITISECSVEVEAP

-312 PQNEIAETDQYTG
+312 PQTEIAETDQYTG

-335 FQSGTSYTADIRLTA
+335 FQSDTSYTADIRLTA
-350 KDGYVFSDSILPV
+350 KDGYEFSDSILPV

-387 KFSKTASGSGST
+387 KFSKTASSE
-399 ADAGTSG
+399 GTSG

-411 AASSGVSAITGSTGS
+411 AAASGVSSITGNNGN
-426 QSGTSGSSVSG
+426 QSGTSGSGAASG
-437 ASGSSASENAS
+437 TYGSSASGSAS
-448 GTANSGS
+448 GTAGSGS
-455 TGASGSSSV
+455 TGTSGS
-464 ASSGSDSSGTTV
+464 ASAASAASTSSGTTV
-476 ISDYSLYET
+476 SYDYSLYET

-531 ITEVSNEASSGNSS
+531 ITEVSSEASSGNSS

-556 TEDMLIGMSA
+556 TDDMLLGMSA

-586 QEKGNSTFVYTKK
+586 QEKGDSTFVYTKK
-599 DSDGNLSGEVEVET
+599 DSDGSLSGEVEVET

-641 DSSSNMPG
+641 DSSSGMPG
-649 GMDGQGGMP
+649 GMDGQGGGMP

-672 SGGGPGGDGGAPSK
+672 SGGGPSGDGGAPSK

>member
-1 MNKKIIRRGIAGGVC
+1 MNKKMIRRGIAGGVC
-16 VVVLAAA
+16 VVVLVAA

-38 ETVQSAEAE
+38 ETVQSAEAG
-47 KGSVSTTVVGTG
+47 KGSISTTVVGTG

-86 VVTEGQVLAT
+86 TVTEGQVLAT

-120 DNLSDEA
+120 DALSDEA

-189 STGGSGSSS
+189 SASSS
-198 TGSSSTNTVASADT
+198 ATGNSNTNTVASADT
-212 TTTTSDSTDST
+212 TAATASADGASS
-223 VIKTAAGTDSSAS
+223 VIKT
-236 ASAATI
+236 
-242 TASIGTNTAS
+242 TAAS
-252 SSTAGLTYLTADTSA
+252 SGKNTSSGMAAGLTYLTADTS
-267 ATSVNT
+267 TSVDANT
-273 ATSEDYSI
+273 GENDSI
-281 DLLSEDGTATESV
+281 EYLSENGAEAESI
-294 ITISECNVEVEAP
+294 ITISECSVEVEAP
-307 VTGNA
+307 VTGAA
-312 PQNEIAETDQYTG
+312 PQTAIAETDQYTG

-350 KDGYVFSDSILPV
+350 KEGYEFSDSILPV

-387 KFSKTASGSGST
+387 KFSKTASSE
-399 ADAGTSG
+399 GTSG

-411 AASSGVSAITGSTGS
+411 AASDGVSAITGSTGS
-426 QSGTSGSSVSG
+426 QSGTSGSS
-437 ASGSSASENAS
+437 ASGSAS
-448 GTANSGS
+448 GTSGSGNSGS
-455 TGASGSSSV
+455 ASSGSVNSGSASA
-464 ASSGSDSSGTTV
+464 ASSGSDSSGTTGT
-476 ISDYSLYET
+476 SDYSLYET

-556 TEDMLIGMSA
+556 TEDMLLGMSA
-566 SATIHVSEAE
+566 SATIHVNEAE

-641 DSSSNMPG
+641 DTSSGQNMPG

>member
-1 MNKKIIRRGIAGGVC
+1 MNKKMIRRGIAGGVC

-47 KGSVSTTVVGTG
+47 KGSISTTVVGTG

-76 VKEVLVSSGD
+76 VKEVLVTSGD
-86 VVTEGQVLAT
+86 TVTEGQVLAI

-108 VKENIETVEDEI
+108 VKENIETVEENI
-120 DNLSDEA
+120 DALSDEA

-150 AETALESLLESQAI
+150 AKTALESLLESQAI

-182 VTKSSES
+182 LTKSSES
-189 STGGSGSSS
+189 STSSS
-198 TGSSSTNTVASADT
+198 AAGNSNTNTVASADT
-212 TTTTSDSTDST
+212 TAATVSTDGASS
-223 VIKTAAGTDSSAS
+223 VIKTTSAS
-236 ASAATI
+236 TGENMSRGTTAA
-242 TASIGTNTAS
+242 
-252 SSTAGLTYLTADTSA
+252 LTYLTADTSTSA
-267 ATSVNT
+267 AINTGEKDSV
-273 ATSEDYSI
+273 EY
-281 DLLSEDGTATESV
+281 LSEDGTGAESI
-294 ITISECNVEVEAP
+294 ITISECSVEVEAP
-307 VTGNA
+307 ITGGT
-312 PQNEIAETDQYTG
+312 PQTEIAEMAQYTG
-325 TISWNLSTDK
+325 TISWNLSKDK

-350 KDGYVFSDSILPV
+350 KEGYEFSDSILPV

-373 VESDAGESILQIKA
+373 LESDAGESILQIKA
-387 KFSKTASGSGST
+387 KFSKTASGE
-399 ADAGTSG
+399 GTSG
-406 SAAAG
+406 SVAAG

-426 QSGTSGSSVSG
+426 QSGTSDSSASGVSESS
-437 ASGSSASENAS
+437 ASGSAS
-448 GTANSGS
+448 GTAGSGNAGSASSGS
-455 TGASGSSSV
+455 ASSGSASA
-464 ASSGSDSSGTTV
+464 ASSGSDSSGTIGT
-476 ISDYSLYET
+476 SDYSLYET

-545 AKYPVTITFEK
+545 TKYPVTITFEK
-556 TEDMLIGMSA
+556 TEDMLLGMSA
-566 SATIHVSEAE
+566 SATIHVNEAE
-576 DAVLIPVDAL
+576 DAVLIPVYAL
-586 QEKGNSTFVYTKK
+586 QEKGDSTFVYTKK

-641 DSSSNMPG
+641 DTSSGQNMPG
-649 GMDGQGGMP
+649 GMGGQDSMP
-658 DMNGGEAPSGGQAP
+658 DMNGGEAPAGGQAP

>member
-1 MNKKIIRRGIAGGVC
+1 MNKKMIRRGIAGGVC

-38 ETVQSAEAE
+38 ETVQSAEAG
-47 KGSVSTTVVGTG
+47 KGSISTTVVGTG

-86 VVTEGQVLAT
+86 TVTEGQVLAT

-120 DNLSDEA
+120 DALSDEA

-189 STGGSGSSS
+189 SASSS
-198 TGSSSTNTVASADT
+198 ATGNSNTNTVASADT
-212 TTTTSDSTDST
+212 TAATASADGASS
-223 VIKTAAGTDSSAS
+223 VIKT
-236 ASAATI
+236 
-242 TASIGTNTAS
+242 TAAS
-252 SSTAGLTYLTADTSA
+252 SGKNTSSGMAAGLTYLTADTS
-267 ATSVNT
+267 TSVDANT
-273 ATSEDYSI
+273 GENDSI
-281 DLLSEDGTATESV
+281 EYLSENGAEAESI
-294 ITISECNVEVEAP
+294 ITISECSVEVEAP
-307 VTGNA
+307 VTGAA
-312 PQNEIAETDQYTG
+312 PQTAIAETDQYTG

-350 KDGYVFSDSILPV
+350 KEGYEFSDSILPV

-387 KFSKTASGSGST
+387 KFSKTASSE
-399 ADAGTSG
+399 GTSG
-406 SAAAG
+406 SVAAG
-411 AASSGVSAITGSTGS
+411 AASDGVSAITGSTGS
-426 QSGTSGSSVSG
+426 QSGTSDSSASG
-437 ASGSSASENAS
+437 MSGSSASGSAS
-448 GTANSGS
+448 GTAGSGNAGS
-455 TGASGSSSV
+455 ASA
-464 ASSGSDSSGTTV
+464 ASSGSVSSVGTTGT
-476 ISDYSLYET
+476 SDYSLYET

-556 TEDMLIGMSA
+556 TEDMLLGMSA
-566 SATIHVSEAE
+566 SATIHVNEAE

-586 QEKGNSTFVYTKK
+586 QEKGDSTFVYTKK

-641 DSSSNMPG
+641 DTSSGQNMPG

>member
-1 MNKKIIRRGIAGGVC
+1 MNKKMIRRGIAGGVC

-47 KGSVSTTVVGTG
+47 KGSISTTVVGTG

-76 VKEVLVSSGD
+76 VKEVLVASGD
-86 VVTEGQVLAT
+86 TVTEGQVLAT

-108 VKENIETVEDEI
+108 VKENIETVEEEI
-120 DNLSDEA
+120 DALSDEA
-127 DEEGTTEYLEAK
+127 EEEGTTEYLEAK
-139 VLNGQLSDLTE
+139 VLNGQLLELTE
-150 AETALESLLESQAI
+150 AKTALESLLESQSI

-189 STGGSGSSS
+189 STSSS
-198 TGSSSTNTVASADT
+198 AAGNSNTNTVASADVT
-212 TTTTSDSTDST
+212 TTTDSTNGTSSVMKT
-223 VIKTAAGTDSSAS
+223 TAASTGK
-236 ASAATI
+236 
-242 TASIGTNTAS
+242 NTSGGMA
-252 SSTAGLTYLTADTSA
+252 AGLTYLTATISTSA
-267 ATSVNT
+267 DVNT
-273 ATSEDYSI
+273 GENDSI
-281 DLLSEDGTATESV
+281 EYLSEDGTEAESI
-294 ITISECNVEVEAP
+294 ITISECSVEVEAP
-307 VTGNA
+307 VTGGT
-312 PQNEIAETDQYTG
+312 PQTEIAETDQYTG
-325 TISWNLSTDK
+325 TISWNLSKEK

-350 KDGYVFSDSILPV
+350 KDGYEFSDSILPV

-387 KFSKTASGSGST
+387 KFSKTASSE
-399 ADAGTSG
+399 GTSG

-411 AASSGVSAITGSTGS
+411 AASDGVSAITGSTGS
-426 QSGTSGSSVSG
+426 QSGTSDSSASG
-437 ASGSSASENAS
+437 MSGSSASGSAS
-448 GTANSGS
+448 GTAGSGNAGS
-455 TGASGSSSV
+455 ASA
-464 ASSGSDSSGTTV
+464 ASSGSVSSVGTTGT
-476 ISDYSLYET
+476 SDYSLYET

-556 TEDMLIGMSA
+556 TEDMLLSMSA
-566 SATIHVSEAE
+566 SATIHVNEAE

-586 QEKGNSTFVYTKK
+586 QEKGDSTFVYTKK

-641 DSSSNMPG
+641 DTNSGQNMPG

>member
-1 MNKKIIRRGIAGGVC
+1 MNKKMIRRGIAGGVC

-23 GFAVYSKGADKSESQ
+23 GFAFYSKGADKSDSQ

-47 KGSVSTTVVGTG
+47 KGSISTTVVGTG
-59 TLENGTA
+59 TLENGAA

-86 VVTEGQVLAT
+86 TVAEGQVLAT

-108 VKENIETVEDEI
+108 VKENIETVENEI
-120 DNLSDEA
+120 DTLSDEA

-139 VLNGQLSDLTE
+139 VLNGKLSDLTE
-150 AETALESLLESQAI
+150 AETALESLLDSQAI

-189 STGGSGSSS
+189 STGSSS
-198 TGSSSTNTVASADT
+198 TGNSSTNTVASADT
-212 TTTTSDSTDST
+212 TATTADSTDST
-223 VIKTAAGTDSSAS
+223 STVVKTAASISSSTSAGVAAKTAGTGAD
-236 ASAATI
+236 
-242 TASIGTNTAS
+242 TNAS
-252 SSTAGLTYLTADTSA
+252 SSRNTGLTYLTASTSTDTSA
-267 ATSVNT
+267 NT
-273 ATSEDYSI
+273 DISEDYGI
-281 DLLSEDGTATESV
+281 DFLSEDGTAVESV
-294 ITISECNVEVEAP
+294 ITISECSVEVEAP
-307 VTGNA
+307 VTGGT
-312 PQNEIAETDQYTG
+312 PQTEIAETDQYTG

-350 KDGYVFSDSILPV
+350 KDGYEFSDSILPV

-387 KFSKTASGSGST
+387 KFSKTASSE
-399 ADAGTSG
+399 GTSG

-411 AASSGVSAITGSTGS
+411 AATSGVSTITGNNGN
-426 QSGTSGSSVSG
+426 QSGTSGSGAASG
-437 ASGSSASENAS
+437 TSGSSASGSAS
-448 GTANSGS
+448 GTAGSGS
-455 TGASGSSSV
+455 TGTSGS
-464 ASSGSDSSGTTV
+464 ASAASAASTSSGTTGT
-476 ISDYSLYET
+476 SDYSLYET

-531 ITEVSNEASSGNSS
+531 ITEVSSEASSGNSS

-556 TEDMLIGMSA
+556 TDDMLLGMSA

-586 QEKGNSTFVYTKK
+586 QEKGDSTFVYTKK
-599 DSDGNLSGEVEVET
+599 DSDGSLSGEVEVET

-641 DSSSNMPG
+641 DSSSGMPG
-649 GMDGQGGMP
+649 GMDGQGGGMP

-672 SGGGPGGDGGAPSK
+672 SGGGPSGDGGAPSK

>member
-1 MNKKIIRRGIAGGVC
+1 MNKKMIRRGIAGGVC

-38 ETVQSAEAE
+38 ETVQSAEAG
-47 KGSVSTTVVGTG
+47 KGSISTTVVGTG

-86 VVTEGQVLAT
+86 TVTEGQVLAT

-120 DNLSDEA
+120 DALSDEA

-189 STGGSGSSS
+189 SASSS
-198 TGSSSTNTVASADT
+198 AAGNSNTNTVASADT
-212 TTTTSDSTDST
+212 TAATASADGASS
-223 VIKTAAGTDSSAS
+223 VIKT
-236 ASAATI
+236 
-242 TASIGTNTAS
+242 TAAS
-252 SSTAGLTYLTADTSA
+252 SGKNTSSGMAAGLTYLTADTS
-267 ATSVNT
+267 TSVDANT
-273 ATSEDYSI
+273 GENDSI
-281 DLLSEDGTATESV
+281 EYLSENGAEAESI
-294 ITISECNVEVEAP
+294 ITISECSVEVEAP
-307 VTGNA
+307 VTGAA
-312 PQNEIAETDQYTG
+312 PQTAIAETDHYTG

-350 KDGYVFSDSILPV
+350 KEGYEFSDSILPV

-387 KFSKTASGSGST
+387 KFSKTASSE
-399 ADAGTSG
+399 GTSG
-406 SAAAG
+406 SV
-411 AASSGVSAITGSTGS
+411 AASAASGGVSAITGSTGS
-426 QSGTSGSSVSG
+426 QSGTSDSSASG
-437 ASGSSASENAS
+437 MSGSSASGSAS
-448 GTANSGS
+448 GTAGSGNAGS
-455 TGASGSSSV
+455 ASA
-464 ASSGSDSSGTTV
+464 ASSGSVSSVGTTGT
-476 ISDYSLYET
+476 SDYSLYET

-556 TEDMLIGMSA
+556 TEDMLLGMSA
-566 SATIHVSEAE
+566 SATIHVNEAE

-586 QEKGNSTFVYTKK
+586 QEKGDSTFVYTKK

-641 DSSSNMPG
+641 DTSSGQNMPG

>member
-1 MNKKIIRRGIAGGVC
+1 MNKKMIRRGIAGGVC
-16 VVVLAAA
+16 VVVLAAT

-47 KGSVSTTVVGTG
+47 KGSISTTVVGTG

-76 VKEVLVSSGD
+76 VKEVLVTSGD
-86 VVTEGQVLAT
+86 TVTEGQVLAT

-108 VKENIETVEDEI
+108 VKENIETVEENI
-120 DNLSDEA
+120 DALSDEA

-150 AETALESLLESQAI
+150 AKTALESLLESQAI

-189 STGGSGSSS
+189 STSSS
-198 TGSSSTNTVASADT
+198 AAGNSNTNTVASADT
-212 TTTTSDSTDST
+212 TVATVSTAGASS
-223 VIKTAAGTDSSAS
+223 VIKTTSAS
-236 ASAATI
+236 T
-242 TASIGTNTAS
+242 GKNTSGSMA
-252 SSTAGLTYLTADTSA
+252 AGLTYLTADTSTG
-267 ATSVNT
+267 ATVNT
-273 ATSEDYSI
+273 GEKDSVEY
-281 DLLSEDGTATESV
+281 LSEDGTEAESI
-294 ITISECNVEVEAP
+294 ITISECSVEVEAP
-307 VTGNA
+307 VTGGT
-312 PQNEIAETDQYTG
+312 PQTEIAETDQYTG
-325 TISWNLSTDK
+325 TISWNLSKDK

-350 KDGYVFSDSILPV
+350 KEGYEFSDSILPV

-387 KFSKTASGSGST
+387 KFSKTASGE
-399 ADAGTSG
+399 GTSG
-406 SAAAG
+406 SVAAG

-426 QSGTSGSSVSG
+426 QSGTSDSSASG
-437 ASGSSASENAS
+437 MSGSSASGSAS
-448 GTANSGS
+448 GTAGSGNTGSASSGFASSGS
-455 TGASGSSSV
+455 ASA
-464 ASSGSDSSGTTV
+464 ASSGSDSSGTIGT
-476 ISDYSLYET
+476 SDYSLYET

-545 AKYPVTITFEK
+545 TKYPVTITFEK
-556 TEDMLIGMSA
+556 NEDMLLGMSA
-566 SATIHVSEAE
+566 SATIHVNEAE

-586 QEKGNSTFVYTKK
+586 QEKGDSTFVYTKK

-641 DSSSNMPG
+641 DTSSGQNMPR
-649 GMDGQGGMP
+649 GMDGRESMP
-658 DMNGGEAPSGGQAP
+658 DMNGGEAPAGGQAP

>member
-1 MNKKIIRRGIAGGVC
+1 MNKKMIRRGIAGGVC

-47 KGSVSTTVVGTG
+47 KGSISTTVVGTG

-86 VVTEGQVLAT
+86 TVTEGQVLAT

-120 DNLSDEA
+120 DALSDEA

-189 STGGSGSSS
+189 SASSS
-198 TGSSSTNTVASADT
+198 ATGNSNTNTVASADT
-212 TTTTSDSTDST
+212 TAATASADGASS
-223 VIKTAAGTDSSAS
+223 VIKT
-236 ASAATI
+236 
-242 TASIGTNTAS
+242 TAAS
-252 SSTAGLTYLTADTSA
+252 SGKNTSSGMAAGLTYLTADTS
-267 ATSVNT
+267 TSVDANT
-273 ATSEDYSI
+273 GENDSI
-281 DLLSEDGTATESV
+281 EYLSENGAEAESI
-294 ITISECNVEVEAP
+294 ITISECSVEVEAP
-307 VTGNA
+307 VTGAA
-312 PQNEIAETDQYTG
+312 PQTAIAETDQYTG

-350 KDGYVFSDSILPV
+350 KEGYEFSDSILPV

-387 KFSKTASGSGST
+387 KFSKTSSSE
-399 ADAGTSG
+399 GTSG

-411 AASSGVSAITGSTGS
+411 AASDGVSAITGSTGS
-426 QSGTSGSSVSG
+426 QSGTSDSSASG
-437 ASGSSASENAS
+437 MSGSSASGSAS
-448 GTANSGS
+448 GTAGSGNAGS
-455 TGASGSSSV
+455 ASA
-464 ASSGSDSSGTTV
+464 ASSGSVSSVGTTGT
-476 ISDYSLYET
+476 SDYSLYET

-556 TEDMLIGMSA
+556 TEDMLLGMSA
-566 SATIHVSEAE
+566 SATIHVNEAE

-586 QEKGNSTFVYTKK
+586 QEKGDSTFVYTKK

-641 DSSSNMPG
+641 DTSSGQNMPG

>member
-1 MNKKIIRRGIAGGVC
+1 MNKKMIRRGIAGGVC

-47 KGSVSTTVVGTG
+47 KGSISTTVVGTG
-59 TLENGTA
+59 TLENGIA

-76 VKEVLVSSGD
+76 VKEVLVTSGD
-86 VVTEGQVLAT
+86 TVTEGQVLAT

-108 VKENIETVEDEI
+108 VKENIETVEENI
-120 DNLSDEA
+120 DDLSDEA

-150 AETALESLLESQAI
+150 AKTALESLLESQAI

-182 VTKSSES
+182 VMKSSES
-189 STGGSGSSS
+189 STSSS
-198 TGSSSTNTVASADT
+198 AAGNSNTNTVASEDT
-212 TTTTSDSTDST
+212 TAATVSTAGASS
-223 VIKTAAGTDSSAS
+223 VIKTTSAS
-236 ASAATI
+236 T
-242 TASIGTNTAS
+242 GKNTSGSMA
-252 SSTAGLTYLTADTSA
+252 AGLTYLMADTSTGA
-267 ATSVNT
+267 AVNT
-273 ATSEDYSI
+273 GEKDSVEY
-281 DLLSEDGTATESV
+281 LSEDGTEAESI
-294 ITISECNVEVEAP
+294 ITISECSVEVEAP
-307 VTGNA
+307 VTGGT
-312 PQNEIAETDQYTG
+312 PQTEIAETDQYTG
-325 TISWNLSTDK
+325 TISWNLSKDK
-335 FQSGTSYTADIRLTA
+335 FQFGTSYTADIRLTA
-350 KDGYVFSDSILPV
+350 KEGYEFSDSILPV

-387 KFSKTASGSGST
+387 KFSKTASGE
-399 ADAGTSG
+399 GTSG
-406 SAAAG
+406 SVAAG
-411 AASSGVSAITGSTGS
+411 AASGGVSAITGSTGS
-426 QSGTSGSSVSG
+426 QSGTSDSS
-437 ASGSSASENAS
+437 ASGSAS
-448 GTANSGS
+448 GTAGSGN
-455 TGASGSSSV
+455 AGS
-464 ASSGSDSSGTTV
+464 ASSGSVNSGLVSAASSGSASSGTTGT
-476 ISDYSLYET
+476 SDYSLYET

-556 TEDMLIGMSA
+556 TEDMLLGMSA
-566 SATIHVSEAE
+566 SATIHVNEAE

-586 QEKGNSTFVYTKK
+586 QEKGDSTFVYTKK
-599 DSDGNLSGEVEVET
+599 DSDGNLNGEVEVET

-641 DSSSNMPG
+641 DTSSGKNMPG
-649 GMDGQGGMP
+649 GMDGRDSMP
-658 DMNGGEAPSGGQAP
+658 DMNGGEAPAGGQAP
-672 SGGGPGGDGGAPSK
+672 SGGGPGGGGGAPSK

>member
-1 MNKKIIRRGIAGGVC
+1 MNKKMIRRGIAGGVC
-16 VVVLAAA
+16 VVVLSAA

-38 ETVQSAEAE
+38 ETVQSAEAG
-47 KGSVSTTVVGTG
+47 KGSISTTVVGTG
-59 TLENGTA
+59 ILENGTA

-86 VVTEGQVLAT
+86 TVTEGQVLAT

-120 DNLSDEA
+120 DALSDEA

-189 STGGSGSSS
+189 SASSS
-198 TGSSSTNTVASADT
+198 ATGNSNTNTVASADT
-212 TTTTSDSTDST
+212 TAATASTDGASS
-223 VIKTAAGTDSSAS
+223 VIKT
-236 ASAATI
+236 
-242 TASIGTNTAS
+242 TAAS
-252 SSTAGLTYLTADTSA
+252 SGKNTSSGMAAGLTYLTADTS
-267 ATSVNT
+267 TSVDANT
-273 ATSEDYSI
+273 GENDSI
-281 DLLSEDGTATESV
+281 EYLSENGAEAESI
-294 ITISECNVEVEAP
+294 ITISECSVEVEAP
-307 VTGNA
+307 VTGAA
-312 PQNEIAETDQYTG
+312 PQTAIAETDQYTG

-350 KDGYVFSDSILPV
+350 KEGYEFSDSILPV

-387 KFSKTASGSGST
+387 KFSKTASSE
-399 ADAGTSG
+399 GTSG

-411 AASSGVSAITGSTGS
+411 AASDGVSAITGSTGS
-426 QSGTSGSSVSG
+426 QSGTSDSSASG
-437 ASGSSASENAS
+437 MSGSSASGSAS
-448 GTANSGS
+448 GTAGSGN
-455 TGASGSSSV
+455 AGSASV
-464 ASSGSDSSGTTV
+464 ASSGSVSSVGTTGT
-476 ISDYSLYET
+476 SDYSLYET

-556 TEDMLIGMSA
+556 TEDMLLGMSA
-566 SATIHVSEAE
+566 SATIHVNEAE

-586 QEKGNSTFVYTKK
+586 QEKGDSTFVYTKK

-641 DSSSNMPG
+641 DTSSGQNMPG
-649 GMDGQGGMP
+649 GMTDR
-658 DMNGGEAPSGGQAP
+658 EACRI
-672 SGGGPGGDGGAPSK
+672 

>member
-1 MNKKIIRRGIAGGVC
+1 MNKKMIRRGIAGGVC

-38 ETVQSAEAE
+38 ETVQSAEAG
-47 KGSVSTTVVGTG
+47 KGSISTTVVGTG

-86 VVTEGQVLAT
+86 TVTEGQVLAT

-120 DNLSDEA
+120 DALSDEA

-164 TATCAGTISSVN
+164 TATCAGTISSIN

-189 STGGSGSSS
+189 SASSS
-198 TGSSSTNTVASADT
+198 ATGNSNTNTVASADT
-212 TTTTSDSTDST
+212 TAATASTDGASS
-223 VIKTAAGTDSSAS
+223 VIKT
-236 ASAATI
+236 
-242 TASIGTNTAS
+242 TAAS
-252 SSTAGLTYLTADTSA
+252 SGKNTSSGMAAGLTYLTADTS
-267 ATSVNT
+267 TSVDANT
-273 ATSEDYSI
+273 GENDSI
-281 DLLSEDGTATESV
+281 EYLSENGAEAESI
-294 ITISECNVEVEAP
+294 ITISECSVEVEAP
-307 VTGNA
+307 VTGAA
-312 PQNEIAETDQYTG
+312 PQTAIAETDQYTG

-350 KDGYVFSDSILPV
+350 KEGYEFSDSILPV

-387 KFSKTASGSGST
+387 KFSKTASSE
-399 ADAGTSG
+399 GTSG

-411 AASSGVSAITGSTGS
+411 AASDGVSAITGSTGS
-426 QSGTSGSSVSG
+426 QSGTSDSSASG
-437 ASGSSASENAS
+437 MSGSSASGSAS
-448 GTANSGS
+448 GTAGSGNAGS
-455 TGASGSSSV
+455 ASA
-464 ASSGSDSSGTTV
+464 ASSGSVSSVGTTGT
-476 ISDYSLYET
+476 SNYSLYET

-556 TEDMLIGMSA
+556 TEDMLLGMSA
-566 SATIHVSEAE
+566 SATIHVNEAE

-586 QEKGNSTFVYTKK
+586 QEKGDSTFVYTKK

-641 DSSSNMPG
+641 DTSSGQNMPG

>member
-1 MNKKIIRRGIAGGVC
+1 MNKKMIRRGIAGGVC

-38 ETVQSAEAE
+38 ETVQSAEAG
-47 KGSVSTTVVGTG
+47 KGSISTTVVGTG
-59 TLENGTA
+59 TLENGIA

-86 VVTEGQVLAT
+86 TVTEGQVLAT

-120 DNLSDEA
+120 DALSDEA

-189 STGGSGSSS
+189 SASSS
-198 TGSSSTNTVASADT
+198 ATGNSNTNTVASADT
-212 TTTTSDSTDST
+212 TAATASADGASS
-223 VIKTAAGTDSSAS
+223 VIKT
-236 ASAATI
+236 
-242 TASIGTNTAS
+242 TAAS
-252 SSTAGLTYLTADTSA
+252 SGKNTSSGMAAGLTYLTADTS
-267 ATSVNT
+267 TSVDANT
-273 ATSEDYSI
+273 GENDSI
-281 DLLSEDGTATESV
+281 EYLSENGAEAESI
-294 ITISECNVEVEAP
+294 ITISECSVEVEAP
-307 VTGNA
+307 VTGAA
-312 PQNEIAETDQYTG
+312 PQTAIAETDQYTG

-335 FQSGTSYTADIRLTA
+335 FQSGISYTADIRLTA
-350 KDGYVFSDSILPV
+350 KEGYEFSDSILPV

-387 KFSKTASGSGST
+387 KFSKTASSE
-399 ADAGTSG
+399 GTSG

-411 AASSGVSAITGSTGS
+411 AVSGGVSAITGSTGS
-426 QSGTSGSSVSG
+426 QSGTSGSS
-437 ASGSSASENAS
+437 ASGSAS
-448 GTANSGS
+448 GTSGSGNSGS
-455 TGASGSSSV
+455 ASSGSVNSGSASA
-464 ASSGSDSSGTTV
+464 ASSGSDSSGTTGT
-476 ISDYSLYET
+476 SDYSLYET

-531 ITEVSNEASSGNSS
+531 ITEVSNEASNGNSS

-556 TEDMLIGMSA
+556 TEDMLLGMSA
-566 SATIHVSEAE
+566 SATIHVNEAE

-586 QEKGNSTFVYTKK
+586 QEKGDSTFVYTKK

-641 DSSSNMPG
+641 DTSSGQNMPG

>member
-1 MNKKIIRRGIAGGVC
+1 MNKKMIRRGIAGGVC
-16 VVVLAAA
+16 VVVLAAT

-38 ETVQSAEAE
+38 ETVQSAEIE
-47 KGSVSTTVVGTG
+47 KGSISTTVVGTG

-76 VKEVLVSSGD
+76 VKEVLVTSGD
-86 VVTEGQVLAT
+86 TVTEGQVLAT

-108 VKENIETVEDEI
+108 VKENIETVEENI
-120 DNLSDEA
+120 DALSDEA

-150 AETALESLLESQAI
+150 AKTALESLLESQAI

-189 STGGSGSSS
+189 STSSS
-198 TGSSSTNTVASADT
+198 AAGNSNMNTVASADT
-212 TTTTSDSTDST
+212 TAATVSTAGASS
-223 VIKTAAGTDSSAS
+223 VIKTTSAS
-236 ASAATI
+236 T
-242 TASIGTNTAS
+242 GKNTSGNMA
-252 SSTAGLTYLTADTSA
+252 AGLTYLTADTSTGA
-267 ATSVNT
+267 AVNT
-273 ATSEDYSI
+273 GEKDSVEY
-281 DLLSEDGTATESV
+281 LSEDGTEAESI
-294 ITISECNVEVEAP
+294 ITISECSVEVEAP
-307 VTGNA
+307 VTGGT
-312 PQNEIAETDQYTG
+312 PQTEIAETDQYTG
-325 TISWNLSTDK
+325 TISWNLSKDK

-350 KDGYVFSDSILPV
+350 KEGYEFSDSILPV

-387 KFSKTASGSGST
+387 KFSKTASGE
-399 ADAGTSG
+399 GTSG
-406 SAAAG
+406 SVAAG

-426 QSGTSGSSVSG
+426 QSGTSDSSASG
-437 ASGSSASENAS
+437 MSGSSASGSAS
-448 GTANSGS
+448 GTAGSGNTGSASSGFASSGS
-455 TGASGSSSV
+455 ASA
-464 ASSGSDSSGTTV
+464 ASSGSDSSGTIGT
-476 ISDYSLYET
+476 SDYSLYET

-545 AKYPVTITFEK
+545 TKYPVTITFEK
-556 TEDMLIGMSA
+556 NEDMLLGMSA
-566 SATIHVSEAE
+566 SATIHVNEAE

-586 QEKGNSTFVYTKK
+586 QEKGDSTFVYTKK

-641 DSSSNMPG
+641 DTSSGQNMPR
-649 GMDGQGGMP
+649 GMDGRDSML
-658 DMNGGEAPSGGQAP
+658 DMNGGEAPAGGQAP

>member
-1 MNKKIIRRGIAGGVC
+1 MNKKMIRRGIAGGVC

-38 ETVQSAEAE
+38 ETVQSAEAG
-47 KGSVSTTVVGTG
+47 KGSISTTVVGTG

-86 VVTEGQVLAT
+86 TVTEGQVLAT

-120 DNLSDEA
+120 DALSDEA

-189 STGGSGSSS
+189 SASSS
-198 TGSSSTNTVASADT
+198 ATGNSNTNTVASADT
-212 TTTTSDSTDST
+212 TAATASADGASS
-223 VIKTAAGTDSSAS
+223 VIKT
-236 ASAATI
+236 
-242 TASIGTNTAS
+242 TAAS
-252 SSTAGLTYLTADTSA
+252 SGKNTSSGMAAGLTYLTADTS
-267 ATSVNT
+267 TSVDANT
-273 ATSEDYSI
+273 GENDSI
-281 DLLSEDGTATESV
+281 EYLSENGAEAESI
-294 ITISECNVEVEAP
+294 ITISECSVEVEAP
-307 VTGNA
+307 VTGAA
-312 PQNEIAETDQYTG
+312 PQTAIAETDQYTG

-350 KDGYVFSDSILPV
+350 KEGYEFSDSILPV

-387 KFSKTASGSGST
+387 KFSKTASSE
-399 ADAGTSG
+399 GTSG
-406 SAAAG
+406 SVAAG
-411 AASSGVSAITGSTGS
+411 ADSDGVSAITGSTGS
-426 QSGTSGSSVSG
+426 QSGTSDSS
-437 ASGSSASENAS
+437 ASGSAS
-448 GTANSGS
+448 GTAGSGNAGS
-455 TGASGSSSV
+455 ASA
-464 ASSGSDSSGTTV
+464 ASSGSVSSVGTTGT
-476 ISDYSLYET
+476 SDYSLYET

-556 TEDMLIGMSA
+556 TEDMLLGMSA
-566 SATIHVSEAE
+566 SATIHVNEAE

-586 QEKGNSTFVYTKK
+586 QEKGDSTFVYTKK

-641 DSSSNMPG
+641 DTSSGQNMPG
-649 GMDGQGGMP
+649 GMTDR
-658 DMNGGEAPSGGQAP
+658 EACRI
-672 SGGGPGGDGGAPSK
+672 

>member
-1 MNKKIIRRGIAGGVC
+1 MNKKMIRRGIAGGVC

-38 ETVQSAEAE
+38 ETVQSAEAG
-47 KGSVSTTVVGTG
+47 KGSISTTVVGTG

-86 VVTEGQVLAT
+86 TVTEGQVLAT

-120 DNLSDEA
+120 DALSDEA

-189 STGGSGSSS
+189 SASSS
-198 TGSSSTNTVASADT
+198 ATGNSNTNTVASADT
-212 TTTTSDSTDST
+212 TAATASADGASS
-223 VIKTAAGTDSSAS
+223 VIKT
-236 ASAATI
+236 
-242 TASIGTNTAS
+242 TAAS
-252 SSTAGLTYLTADTSA
+252 SGKNTSSGMTSGLTYLTADTSVD
-267 ATSVNT
+267 VNT
-273 ATSEDYSI
+273 GENNSI
-281 DLLSEDGTATESV
+281 EYLSEDGTETESV
-294 ITISECNVEVEAP
+294 IMINECSVEVEAP
-307 VTGNA
+307 VTGGT
-312 PQNEIAETDQYTG
+312 PQTVIAETDQYTG

-350 KDGYVFSDSILPV
+350 KEGYEFSDSILPV

-387 KFSKTASGSGST
+387 KFSKTASSE
-399 ADAGTSG
+399 GTSG

-411 AASSGVSAITGSTGS
+411 AVSGGVSAITGSTGS
-426 QSGTSGSSVSG
+426 QSGTSGSS
-437 ASGSSASENAS
+437 ASGSAS
-448 GTANSGS
+448 GTSGSGNSGS
-455 TGASGSSSV
+455 ASSGSVNSGSASA
-464 ASSGSDSSGTTV
+464 ASSGSDSSGTTGT
-476 ISDYSLYET
+476 SDYSLYET

-556 TEDMLIGMSA
+556 TEDMLLGMSA
-566 SATIHVSEAE
+566 SATIHVNEAE

-641 DSSSNMPG
+641 DTSSGQNMPG
-649 GMDGQGGMP
+649 GMEGQGSMP

>member
-1 MNKKIIRRGIAGGVC
+1 MNKKMIRRGIAGGVC

-38 ETVQSAEAE
+38 ETVQSAEAG
-47 KGSVSTTVVGTG
+47 KGSISTTVVGTG

-86 VVTEGQVLAT
+86 TVTEGQVLAT

-120 DNLSDEA
+120 DALSDEA

-164 TATCAGTISSVN
+164 TATCAGTISSIN

-189 STGGSGSSS
+189 SASSS
-198 TGSSSTNTVASADT
+198 AAGNSNTNTVASADT
-212 TTTTSDSTDST
+212 TTATVTTDGASS
-223 VIKTAAGTDSSAS
+223 VIKT
-236 ASAATI
+236 
-242 TASIGTNTAS
+242 TAAS
-252 SSTAGLTYLTADTSA
+252 SGKNTSSGMAAGLTYLTADTS
-267 ATSVNT
+267 TSVDSNT
-273 ATSEDYSI
+273 GENDSI
-281 DLLSEDGTATESV
+281 EYLSENGAEAESI
-294 ITISECNVEVEAP
+294 ITISECSVEVEAP
-307 VTGNA
+307 VTGAA
-312 PQNEIAETDQYTG
+312 PQTAIAETDQYTG

-350 KDGYVFSDSILPV
+350 KEGYEFSDSILPV

-387 KFSKTASGSGST
+387 KFSKTASSE
-399 ADAGTSG
+399 GTSG
-406 SAAAG
+406 SVAAG
-411 AASSGVSAITGSTGS
+411 AASDGVSAITGSTGS
-426 QSGTSGSSVSG
+426 QSGTSDSSASG
-437 ASGSSASENAS
+437 MSGSSASGSAS
-448 GTANSGS
+448 GTAGSGNAGS
-455 TGASGSSSV
+455 ASA
-464 ASSGSDSSGTTV
+464 ASSGSVSSVGTTGT
-476 ISDYSLYET
+476 SDYSLYET

-556 TEDMLIGMSA
+556 TEDMLLGMSA
-566 SATIHVSEAE
+566 SATIHVNEAE

-586 QEKGNSTFVYTKK
+586 QEKGDSTFVYTKK

-641 DSSSNMPG
+641 DTSSGQNMPG

>member
-1 MNKKIIRRGIAGGVC
+1 MNKKMIRRGIAGGVC

-47 KGSVSTTVVGTG
+47 KGSISTTVVGTG

-86 VVTEGQVLAT
+86 TVTEGQVLAT

-120 DNLSDEA
+120 DALSDEA

-189 STGGSGSSS
+189 SASSS
-198 TGSSSTNTVASADT
+198 ATGNSNTNTVASADT
-212 TTTTSDSTDST
+212 TAATASADGASS
-223 VIKTAAGTDSSAS
+223 VIKT
-236 ASAATI
+236 
-242 TASIGTNTAS
+242 TAAS
-252 SSTAGLTYLTADTSA
+252 SGKNTSSGMAAGLTYLTADTS
-267 ATSVNT
+267 TSVDANT
-273 ATSEDYSI
+273 GENDSI
-281 DLLSEDGTATESV
+281 EYLSENGAEAESI
-294 ITISECNVEVEAP
+294 ITISECSVEVEAP
-307 VTGNA
+307 VTGAA
-312 PQNEIAETDQYTG
+312 PQTAIAETDQYTG

-350 KDGYVFSDSILPV
+350 KEGYEFSDSILPV

-387 KFSKTASGSGST
+387 KFSKTASSE
-399 ADAGTSG
+399 GTSG

-411 AASSGVSAITGSTGS
+411 AVSGGVSAITGSTGS
-426 QSGTSGSSVSG
+426 QSGTSDSSASG
-437 ASGSSASENAS
+437 MSGSSASGSAS
-448 GTANSGS
+448 GTAGSGNAGS
-455 TGASGSSSV
+455 ASA
-464 ASSGSDSSGTTV
+464 ASSGSVSSVGTTGT
-476 ISDYSLYET
+476 SDYSLYET

-556 TEDMLIGMSA
+556 TEDMLLGMSA
-566 SATIHVSEAE
+566 SATIHVNEAE

-586 QEKGNSTFVYTKK
+586 QEKGDSTFVYTKK

-641 DSSSNMPG
+641 DTSSGQNMPG

>member
-1 MNKKIIRRGIAGGVC
+1 MNKKMIRRGIAGGVC

-38 ETVQSAEAE
+38 ETVQSAEAG
-47 KGSVSTTVVGTG
+47 KGSISTTVVGTG
-59 TLENGTA
+59 TLENGIA

-86 VVTEGQVLAT
+86 TVTEGQVLAT

-120 DNLSDEA
+120 DALSDEA

-189 STGGSGSSS
+189 SASSS
-198 TGSSSTNTVASADT
+198 ATGNSNTNTVASADT
-212 TTTTSDSTDST
+212 TAATASADGASS
-223 VIKTAAGTDSSAS
+223 VIKT
-236 ASAATI
+236 
-242 TASIGTNTAS
+242 TAAS
-252 SSTAGLTYLTADTSA
+252 SGKNTSSGMAAGLTYLTADTS
-267 ATSVNT
+267 TSVDANT
-273 ATSEDYSI
+273 GENDSI
-281 DLLSEDGTATESV
+281 EYLSENGAEAESI
-294 ITISECNVEVEAP
+294 ITISECSVEVEAP
-307 VTGNA
+307 VTGAA
-312 PQNEIAETDQYTG
+312 PQTAIAETDQYTG

-350 KDGYVFSDSILPV
+350 KEGYEFSDSILPV

-387 KFSKTASGSGST
+387 KFSKTASSE
-399 ADAGTSG
+399 GTSG
-406 SAAAG
+406 SVAAG
-411 AASSGVSAITGSTGS
+411 AASDGVSAITGSTGS
-426 QSGTSGSSVSG
+426 QSGTSDSSASG
-437 ASGSSASENAS
+437 MSGSSASGSAS
-448 GTANSGS
+448 GTAGSGNAGS
-455 TGASGSSSV
+455 ASA
-464 ASSGSDSSGTTV
+464 ASSGSVSSVGTTGT
-476 ISDYSLYET
+476 SDYSLYET

-556 TEDMLIGMSA
+556 TEDMLLGMSV
-566 SATIHVSEAE
+566 SATIHVNEAE

-586 QEKGNSTFVYTKK
+586 QEKGDSTFVYTKK

-641 DSSSNMPG
+641 DTSSGQNMPG

>member
-1 MNKKIIRRGIAGGVC
+1 MNKKMIRRGIAGGVC
-16 VVVLAAA
+16 VVVLVAA

-38 ETVQSAEAE
+38 ETVQSAEAG
-47 KGSVSTTVVGTG
+47 KGSISTTVVGTG

-86 VVTEGQVLAT
+86 TVTEGQVLAT

-120 DNLSDEA
+120 DALSDEA

-189 STGGSGSSS
+189 SASSS
-198 TGSSSTNTVASADT
+198 ATGNSNTNTVASADT
-212 TTTTSDSTDST
+212 TAATASADGASS
-223 VIKTAAGTDSSAS
+223 VIKT
-236 ASAATI
+236 
-242 TASIGTNTAS
+242 TAAS
-252 SSTAGLTYLTADTSA
+252 SGKNTSSGMAAGLTYLTADTS
-267 ATSVNT
+267 TSVDAN
-273 ATSEDYSI
+273 SGENDSI
-281 DLLSEDGTATESV
+281 EYLSENGAEAESI
-294 ITISECNVEVEAP
+294 ITISECSVEVEAP
-307 VTGNA
+307 VTGAA
-312 PQNEIAETDQYTG
+312 PQTAIAETDQYTG

-350 KDGYVFSDSILPV
+350 KEGYEFSDSILPV

-387 KFSKTASGSGST
+387 KFSKTASSE
-399 ADAGTSG
+399 GTSG

-411 AASSGVSAITGSTGS
+411 AASDGVSAITGSTGS
-426 QSGTSGSSVSG
+426 QSGTSGSS
-437 ASGSSASENAS
+437 ASGSAS
-448 GTANSGS
+448 GTSGSGNSGS
-455 TGASGSSSV
+455 ASSGSVNSGSASA
-464 ASSGSDSSGTTV
+464 ASSGSDSSGTTGT
-476 ISDYSLYET
+476 SDYSLYET

-556 TEDMLIGMSA
+556 TEDMLLGMSA
-566 SATIHVSEAE
+566 SATIHVNEAE

-641 DSSSNMPG
+641 DTSSGQNMPG